1 MFTIIVN
8 LFRLIII
15 ISAIGTFV
23 SFVIFSNASHKSQ
36 KIWLSI
42 LILSVLSAFL
52 FSAVPDFIDGFIT
65 GFSGK

>member
-1 MFTIIVN
+1 MLTIIVN

-23 SFVIFSNASHKSQ
+23 SFVIFSNVSQKSQ

-42 LILSVLSAFL
+42 LILSVLRAFL

>member
-1 MFTIIVN
+1 MLTIIAN

-23 SFVIFSNASHKSQ
+23 SFVICSNASQKSQ